1 MEEVLDILNQPAD
14 ERAPVVALD
23 ERPVQLL
30 DAARPGTPMAPGKVA
45 HRDYEYVCCGT
56 ANVFC
61 VVDPLR
67 WSVNIFKKHHKLIVY
82 YKGRMFK
89 RRFILNGIF
98 EMWGHPVA
106 VACSADVR
114 DAAVAARLWQVS
126 KQLTGVH
133 YTL

>member
-1 MEEVLDILNQPAD
+1 MWCVPKLDQECVTRMEEVLDILNQPAD

-45 HRDYEYVCCGT
+45 HRDYEYMCCGT

-61 VVDPLR
+61 VGDPLS

-89 RRFILNGIF
+89 NY
-98 EMWGHPVA
+98 HA
-106 VACSADVR
+106 VFGAGVIKTIK
-114 DAAVAARLWQVS
+114 LW
-126 KQLTGVH
+126 
-133 YTL
+133 